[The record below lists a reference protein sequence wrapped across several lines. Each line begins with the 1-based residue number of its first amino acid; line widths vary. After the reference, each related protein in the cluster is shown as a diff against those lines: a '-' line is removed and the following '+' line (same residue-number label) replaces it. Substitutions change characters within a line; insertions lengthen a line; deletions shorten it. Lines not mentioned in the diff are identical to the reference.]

1 MSSLFTISQDFKS
14 LYEMA
19 NDAENED
26 MEALAELFSEVET
39 SLSDKLDNSNY
50 IIKELDS
57 DADALKAEAKRLTDK
72 ARALEN
78 KGKYLKEL
86 MLGAVKASG
95 VEKLKSD
102 KFSYYIKRTEVLN
115 VVSEDNIGR
124 EFFRIKKEIDKTV
137 LKKAIKDGLVVDG
150 VSIVENE
157 SLVSR

>member
-1 MSSLFTISQDFKS
+1 MSSLFNISQDFKS
-14 LYEMA
+14 LYDIA

-39 SLSDKLDNSNY
+39 SLSDKLDNTIY

-72 ARALEN
+72 AKALEN

-124 EFFRIKKEIDKTV
+124 EFFRIKREIDKTV
-137 LKKAIKDGLVVDG
+137 LKKAIKDGLILDG

>member
-1 MSSLFTISQDFKS
+1 MSSLFNISQDFKS
-14 LYEMA
+14 LYDMA

-39 SLSDKLDNSNY
+39 SLSDKLDNTIY
-50 IIKELDS
+50 VIKELDS
-57 DADALKAEAKRLTDK
+57 DAEALKAEAKRLTDK

-137 LKKAIKDGLVVDG
+137 LKKAIKDGLIVDG

>member
-50 IIKELDS
+50 IIKQLK
-57 DADALKAEAKRLTDK
+57 ADAETLKTEANRLTNK

-78 KGKYLKEL
+78 RAEYLKEL
-86 MLGAVKASG
+86 MLRAVVSSG
-95 VEKLKSD
+95 TEKIKTEL
-102 KFSYYIKRTEVLN
+102 FSFYIKRSESLN
-115 VVSEDNIGR
+115 IATEDNIGR
-124 EFFRIKKEIDKTV
+124 EFFKIVKTPMKDE
-137 LKKAIKDGLVVDG
+137 LKKFIKSGGIIDG
-150 VSIVENE
+150 VSIVENKT
-157 SLVSR
+157 LVSR

>member
-14 LYEMA
+14 LYDMA

-39 SLSDKLDNSNY
+39 SLSDKLDNTIY
-50 IIKELDS
+50 VIKELDS
-57 DADALKAEAKRLTDK
+57 DAEALKAEAKRLTDK
-72 ARALEN
+72 AKALEN

-137 LKKAIKDGLVVDG
+137 LKKAIKDGLIVDG

>member
-1 MSSLFTISQDFKS
+1 MSSLFNISQDFKS
-14 LYEMA
+14 LYILA

-39 SLSDKLDNSNY
+39 SLSYKLDNTIY
-50 IIKELDS
+50 VIKELDS
-57 DADALKAEAKRLTDK
+57 DAEALKAEAKRLTDK

-137 LKKAIKDGLVVDG
+137 LKKAIKDGLIVDG

>member
-137 LKKAIKDGLVVDG
+137 LKKAIKDGLIVDG

>member
-1 MSSLFTISQDFKS
+1 MSLFTISQDFKS
-14 LYEMA
+14 LYDMA

-26 MEALAELFSEVET
+26 METLAELFSEVET
-39 SLSDKLDNSNY
+39 SLSDKLDNTIY

-72 ARALEN
+72 AKALEN

-124 EFFRIKKEIDKTV
+124 EFFRIKREIDKTV
-137 LKKAIKDGLVVDG
+137 LKKAIKDGLILDG

>member
-14 LYEMA
+14 LYEMD

-39 SLSDKLDNSNY
+39 SLSDKLDNTIY
-50 IIKELDS
+50 VIKELDS
-57 DADALKAEAKRLTDK
+57 DAEALKAEAKRLTDK

-137 LKKAIKDGLVVDG
+137 LKKAIKDGLIVDG

>member
-39 SLSDKLDNSNY
+39 SLSDKLDNTIY

-72 ARALEN
+72 AKALEN

-137 LKKAIKDGLVVDG
+137 LKKAIKDGLIVDG

>member
-1 MSSLFTISQDFKS
+1 MSLFTISQDFKS
-14 LYEMA
+14 LYDMA

-26 MEALAELFSEVET
+26 METLAELFSEVET
-39 SLSDKLDNSNY
+39 SLSDKLDNTIY

-72 ARALEN
+72 AKALEN

-137 LKKAIKDGLVVDG
+137 LKKAIKDGLILDG

>member
-1 MSSLFTISQDFKS
+1 
-14 LYEMA
+14 
-19 NDAENED
+19 
-26 MEALAELFSEVET
+26 
-39 SLSDKLDNSNY
+39 
-50 IIKELDS
+50 
-57 DADALKAEAKRLTDK
+57 LTDK

-137 LKKAIKDGLVVDG
+137 LKKAIKDGLIVDG

>member
-1 MSSLFTISQDFKS
+1 MSSLFNISQDFKS
-14 LYEMA
+14 LYILA

-39 SLSDKLDNSNY
+39 SLSDKLDNTIY
-50 IIKELDS
+50 VIKELDS
-57 DADALKAEAKRLTDK
+57 DAEALKAEAKRLTDK

-124 EFFRIKKEIDKTV
+124 EFFRIKREIDKTV
-137 LKKAIKDGLVVDG
+137 LKKAIKDGLILDG

>member
-14 LYEMA
+14 LYDMA

>member
-1 MSSLFTISQDFKS
+1 MSSLFNISQDFKS
-14 LYEMA
+14 LYILA

-39 SLSDKLDNSNY
+39 SLSDKLDNTIY
-50 IIKELDS
+50 VIKELDS
-57 DADALKAEAKRLTDK
+57 DAEALKAEAKRLTDK
-72 ARALEN
+72 PRALEN

-137 LKKAIKDGLVVDG
+137 LKKAIKDGLIVDG

>member
-1 MSSLFTISQDFKS
+1 MSSLFNISQDFKS
-14 LYEMA
+14 LYILA

-39 SLSDKLDNSNY
+39 SLSDKLDNTIY
-50 IIKELDS
+50 VIKELDS
-57 DADALKAEAKRLTDK
+57 DAEALKAEAKRLTDK

-137 LKKAIKDGLVVDG
+137 LKKAIKDGLIVDG

>member
-1 MSSLFTISQDFKS
+1 MSSLFNISQDFKS

-39 SLSDKLDNSNY
+39 SLSDKLDNTIY
-50 IIKELDS
+50 VIKELDS
-57 DADALKAEAKRLTDK
+57 DAEALKAEAKRLTDK

-137 LKKAIKDGLVVDG
+137 LKKAIKDGLIVDG

>member
-72 ARALEN
+72 AKALEN

-137 LKKAIKDGLVVDG
+137 LKKAIKDGLIVDG